1 MSRDASAEDRP
12 HAEGSLE
19 VLDRRPVPG
28 LPRPYHFPGFARTVL
43 PNGLTV
49 LVSHL
54 PGRPLL
60 AAQLLLIGGAASE
73 DAAQAGLTVLA
84 AEALTEGTARRDAIA
99 LIEASERLGAG
110 IQASA
115 GWETTV
121 GTVTVPRRNLAPAL
135 DLLAEVM
142 LTPTF
147 PEHEV
152 ARLREERVNDLLQ
165 ARADPRRRAERAFAA
180 TIYAPSSPFA
190 RPIGGTEETVPGLS
204 RDAAA
209 DRYAQL
215 LDPRRA
221 TIIVAGDV
229 EGIPVA
235 ELVGER
241 FGDWTA
247 TGDVPAVANPDATP
261 HPAGRRVVIVDRPG
275 SPQTEV
281 RIGHVGVARAIPDYH
296 AVVVMSA
303 ILGGLFDSRLQ
314 RLLREERGYTYG
326 VHAGFDMRRVPGPFA
341 VRMAVHTEA
350 TAPAVRD
357 TLAVL
362 ERVTVDPPTPAELDA
377 ARDFLIGVFPLRF
390 ESASQVVSAIG
401 GLVALGLPDDEMDR
415 YRPAIAAVTADEV
428 LAAAAHVRPAEAS
441 VVLVGDATRIL
452 ADLGGELGPVEVVQE
467 DVVAEAA
474 GPQEGPGTGPLADGE
489 RSEADPEADPT
500 EEQPGPAGERPAG
513 TGDDPDR
520 AEA

>member
-1 MSRDASAEDRP
+1 MSRHVPADDGR
-12 HAEGSLE
+12 HAEGSLQ
-19 VLDRRPVPG
+19 VLDRRPLPG
-28 LPRPYHFPGFARTVL
+28 RPRPYHFPGFARTVL

-60 AAQLLLIGGAASE
+60 TAQLLLDGGAAGE
-73 DAAQAGLTVLA
+73 DGARAGLTVLA
-84 AEALTEGTARRDAIA
+84 AEALTEGTARRDAIG

-110 IQASA
+110 IQAGA

-121 GTVTVPRRNLAPAL
+121 GTIDVPRRNLAPAL

-147 PEHEV
+147 PDHEV
-152 ARLREERVNDLLQ
+152 VRLREERLNELLQ

-180 TIYAPSSPFA
+180 TVYAPSSPFA
-190 RPIGGTEETVPGLS
+190 RPIAGTEETVPGLG
-204 RDAAA
+204 RTAAA
-209 DRYAQL
+209 DRYAEL

-221 TIIVAGDV
+221 TVIVAGDV
-229 EGIPVA
+229 EGLPVA

-241 FGDWTA
+241 FAAWTA
-247 TGDVPAVANPDATP
+247 TGDVPASVAPDATQ

-281 RIGHVGVARAIPDYH
+281 RIGHVGVPRRIPDYH

-326 VHAGFDMRRVPGPFA
+326 VHAGFDMRRVAGPFA

-350 TAPAVRD
+350 TVPAVRD
-357 TLAVL
+357 ALAVL
-362 ERVTVDPPTPAELDA
+362 ERIKVDPPTAAELDA

-390 ESASQVVSAIG
+390 ESAAQVVAAIG
-401 GLVALGLPDDEMDR
+401 GLVALGLPDDELDR

-428 LAAAAHVRPAEAS
+428 VAAAAHVRPAEAS
-441 VVLVGDATRIL
+441 VVLVGDAARIL
-452 ADLGGELGPVEVVQE
+452 ADLGEELGPVEIVRE
-467 DVVAEAA
+467 DVMAEAE
-474 GPQEGPGTGPLADGE
+474 GPEEGPGTGPVADGE
-489 RSEADPEADPT
+489 RSGAGPT
-500 EEQPGPAGERPAG
+500 EDEPDRAAGDPAGA
-513 TGDDPDR
+513 DQDR